1 MEGLVVA
8 AAAEGLVAAGA
19 MEAQGLVVVAAMEV
33 LVLKCGWCLRTGLA
47 WAGASSMPWLDGRCA
62 REATC
67 IDGVAVDAAMEGLVA
82 VAAAAGL
89 VVVAAMEV
97 LVL

>member
-1 MEGLVVA
+1 
-8 AAAEGLVAAGA
+8 
-19 MEAQGLVVVAAMEV
+19 MEV

-47 WAGASSMPWLDGRCA
+47 WAGASLMPWLDGRCA

-67 IDGVAVDAAMEGLVA
+67 IDGVVVDAAMEGLVA